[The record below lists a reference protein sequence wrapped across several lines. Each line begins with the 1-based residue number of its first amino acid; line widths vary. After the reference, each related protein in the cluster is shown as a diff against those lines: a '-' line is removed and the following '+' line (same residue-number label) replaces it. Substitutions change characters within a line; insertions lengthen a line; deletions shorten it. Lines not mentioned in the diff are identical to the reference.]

1 MSVSHTRHKKTTFSL
16 FQTQPSMSSL
26 VKLASTSFVFK
37 KPFKKNVTLHNAFSE
52 GQQFVQLPSLR
63 DHLQGLQSS
72 WQCRA
77 ILLNDFV
84 KSLGVAGPDAA
95 PLTDGCKVAK
105 IALATTD

>member
-1 MSVSHTRHKKTTFSL
+1 M
-16 FQTQPSMSSL
+16 
-26 VKLASTSFVFK
+26 
-37 KPFKKNVTLHNAFSE
+37 
-52 GQQFVQLPSLR
+52 QLPSLR

-84 KSLGVAGPDAA
+84 KSLGVTGPDAA

>member
-1 MSVSHTRHKKTTFSL
+1 M
-16 FQTQPSMSSL
+16 
-26 VKLASTSFVFK
+26 
-37 KPFKKNVTLHNAFSE
+37 
-52 GQQFVQLPSLR
+52 QLPSLR